1 MVFFGCKNFN
11 KSFGQ
16 DLIFENVNLSFPGS
30 GIISIMGKS
39 GCGKSTLIKCLLGIE
54 KCEGEVIF
62 QDEVIKD
69 FSSFRNKYTGLIF
82 QNYNLFEYLSV
93 EENIKTFPNDQG
105 FEKIVNLLDLQDKL
119 KQKVSLLS
127 GGEKQRVAIA
137 RTLMKNPKII
147 FCDEITGSLDEKN
160 ALKIM
165 KYLKEISSTC
175 LIINITHNQAL
186 ASKFSNKILYLKD
199 KTLSWELNSFSLKK
213 AKEKERKLS
222 FTKLLSHSFGL
233 IKKSKVKVILS
244 SISLI
249 ISLVLS
255 GCIINVYFSV
265 QNYFERYKY
274 VSLDYNFLELSEN
287 ETLKV
292 ENTSFEIIKQNR
304 PKNLEA
310 INRLISNYQIG
321 NNYSNLINSYTKL
334 TSNNKEINAIF
345 YPTDNSL
352 IRSYNQVI
360 VNQKA
365 YEEIIGSQVLYLNS
379 NQIDYYDSKN
389 VVTSDYFNMQI
400 LFNIVGV
407 NQEMNLIDEP
417 IIYYSYD
424 LFIDYLDQ
432 IYLPN
437 ISLLFD
443 EIITL
448 KDRIDN
454 YTFEGDYYNTG
465 SIYVICKDKS
475 SVEDNMKILKEHHYS
490 CNSRSLTNYYFF
502 SSIIDTILR
511 AIEIFLFLSVVISL
525 ALLGLTT
532 SSLIVDQ
539 KKEIGVLKSLG
550 VIDEQVN
557 LVVSLEIN
565 RVMITCLFFSF
576 LLRTFIYRL
585 LIYFFPNINFLKT
598 NLVVFENLLLAF
610 LVFIISKVFTFVAK
624 IMIQKLPLS
633 LIILEE

>member
-16 DLIFENVNLSFPGS
+16 DLIFENVNLSFPES

-379 NQIDYYDSKN
+379 NQIDYYDNKN

-610 LVFIISKVFTFVAK
+610 LVFIISKVFSFVAK

>member
-610 LVFIISKVFTFVAK
+610 LVFIISKVFSFVAK

>member
-199 KTLSWELNSFSLKK
+199 KTLSWKLNSFSLKK

-610 LVFIISKVFTFVAK
+610 LVFIISKVFSFVAK

>member
-233 IKKSKVKVILS
+233 IKKSKVKVLLS

-255 GCIINVYFSV
+255 GCIINIYFAL
-265 QNYFERYKY
+265 QNYFERFKY

-437 ISLLFD
+437 ILELCHFHQYLL
-443 EIITL
+443 
-448 KDRIDN
+448 
-454 YTFEGDYYNTG
+454 Y
-465 SIYVICKDKS
+465 
-475 SVEDNMKILKEHHYS
+475 
-490 CNSRSLTNYYFF
+490 
-502 SSIIDTILR
+502 
-511 AIEIFLFLSVVISL
+511 
-525 ALLGLTT
+525 
-532 SSLIVDQ
+532 
-539 KKEIGVLKSLG
+539 
-550 VIDEQVN
+550 
-557 LVVSLEIN
+557 
-565 RVMITCLFFSF
+565 
-576 LLRTFIYRL
+576 
-585 LIYFFPNINFLKT
+585 
-598 NLVVFENLLLAF
+598 
-610 LVFIISKVFTFVAK
+610 
-624 IMIQKLPLS
+624 
-633 LIILEE
+633 